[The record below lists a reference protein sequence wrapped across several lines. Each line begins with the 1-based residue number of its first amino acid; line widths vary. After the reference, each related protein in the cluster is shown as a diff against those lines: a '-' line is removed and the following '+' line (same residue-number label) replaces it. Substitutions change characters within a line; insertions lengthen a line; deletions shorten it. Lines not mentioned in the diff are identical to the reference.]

1 MTFGSPAAF
10 AAGSVWRGNRA
21 KQSNTPSVSRQ
32 KQAADTSDVTTSRIA
47 RNQRFRLPG
56 RLREG
61 AKIFGKSRF
70 IVYPVEAKP
79 LFTSF
84 STQRKSAFRS
94 ANNEMIG
101 GLASGGAL
109 KCGEH
114 CQTPSHE
121 VSRAY
126 KRRFQMLRQRLK
138 PLPTTSLASVT
149 TMKELGKCSARN
161 RLSSTT
167 WRGISRHM
175 IVKPSRRL

>member
-1 MTFGSPAAF
+1 
-10 AAGSVWRGNRA
+10 A
-21 KQSNTPSVSRQ
+21 KS
-32 KQAADTSDVTTSRIA
+32 KDKA
-47 RNQRFRLPG
+47 L
-56 RLREG
+56 
-61 AKIFGKSRF
+61 F
-70 IVYPVEAKP
+70 IPCTVEAKP

-126 KRRFQMLRQRLK
+126 KRRFIRCC
-138 PLPTTSLASVT
+138 AS
-149 TMKELGKCSARN
+149 A
-161 RLSSTT
+161 
-167 WRGISRHM
+167 
-175 IVKPSRRL
+175 